1 MTKGLVRSNNL
12 SDVPDKK
19 QAVINLGLALEDY
32 AALKGLYTTASLDFA
47 VVGGIAGSEGNYQAQ
62 IDAISG
68 SIAGVV
74 LSGFVNRQGNGAI
87 SGNWTNTGG
96 YFSVAS
102 GLPSGFSPS
111 SDSHFVLS
119 IENGEA
125 VISASGITASGF
137 SFSSWRQSATTVSQQ
152 AISTGVS
159 ELRLIPVEINGTI
172 YYMEGQE
179 MPSFWIKP
187 ATLESLIDLITGQNS
202 ALF

>member
-1 MTKGLVRSNNL
+1 MTKGLARANNL

-19 QAVINLGLALEDY
+19 QALANLGLAPDDY
-32 AALKGLYTTASLDFA
+32 TALKGLYTTAGIDFS
-47 VVGGIAGSEGNYQAQ
+47 VIGGIAGSIGNYQAQ

-68 SIAGVV
+68 TVAGVTV
-74 LSGFVNRQGNGAI
+74 ANFVNRQGNGTI
-87 SGNWTNTGG
+87 SGNWTSSGG

-102 GLPSGFSPS
+102 GLPSGFLPS
-111 SDSHFVLS
+111 SDSLFVLS

-152 AISTGVS
+152 AISTGIG
-159 ELRLIPVEINGTI
+159 ELRLIPIEINGTV

-187 ATLESLIDLITGQNS
+187 ASLESLIDLITGQS
-202 ALF
+202 VALI

>member
-1 MTKGLVRSNNL
+1 MTKGFVRANNL
-12 SDVPDKK
+12 SDILDK
-19 QAVINLGLALEDY
+19 AVALANLGLSQEDY
-32 AALKGLYTTASLDFA
+32 AALKGLYTTAGIDFS
-47 VVGGIAGSEGNYQAQ
+47 VIGGIAGSVGNYQAQ
-62 IDAISG
+62 VDAISG
-68 SIAGVV
+68 TLAGVTV
-74 LSGFVNRQGNGAI
+74 ANFVNRQGNGTI

-111 SDSHFVLS
+111 SDSRFVLS

-152 AISTGVS
+152 AISTGIS
-159 ELRLIPVEINGTI
+159 ELRLIPIEINGTM

-187 ATLESLIDLITGQNS
+187 ASLESLIDLITGRNS